1 MATLPA
7 APAKPATAA
16 TPAANTLDTT
26 DVTKLNDALGS
37 AGVDLRVRRNARS
50 ALHR

>member
-7 APAKPATAA
+7 APPKPATTVA
-16 TPAANTLDTT
+16 PAANQLDTT

-37 AGVDLRVRRNARS
+37 AGVDLRVRLDAYIYRIP
-50 ALHR
+50 